1 MVNENIDYSDHPL
14 AEYIYRLENNDTLL
28 NDSPLNVIE
37 VVGILK
43 SYGIIL
49 DSYSRNL
56 NYIAHHEFLNF
67 FPLFKYFN
75 REISIKKIFRHL
87 KHQRINY
94 EYAEYCVRTMMWHGG
109 GNLETYL
116 DGEEF
121 TKNINNLIST
131 KFKYNLLIKIVHQIF
146 PEFLMEQMRM
156 MAYYRCLGQFWKEMS
171 HIFSCLS
178 DRYDKCEIQTI
189 PDIVEHILDSLKKKA
204 HESIFYEVE
213 ERKQKFKIIPK
224 LVRLELFQDVVIP
237 YAESI
242 FFRGTPF
249 PGIVSYNAQEYQIPS
264 DKSSFTYGILYAD
277 PLPTGG
283 AGIPPTLLMKDI
295 SYYIPEYLHSI
306 YAQTIRQEDDLLV
319 QICKS
324 FQKSMFCVTTAAIK
338 GLAPYSLNTT
348 NFEEKKQNRIHLKKW
363 MNRFQYSQIS
373 IIND

>member
-1 MVNENIDYSDHPL
+1 MIDENVECSDHPL
-14 AEYIYRLENNDTLL
+14 AEYINRLENNDTLL
-28 NDSPLNVIE
+28 TDSPQNVIE

-49 DSYSRNL
+49 DSYSQNL
-56 NYIAHHEFLNF
+56 NYIASHQVLIF

-75 REISIKKIFRHL
+75 GKISFKKILRHL

-109 GNLETYL
+109 GGLDIYL
-116 DGEEF
+116 DSEEF
-121 TKNINNLIST
+121 IENVNNLIST
-131 KFKYNLLIKIVHQIF
+131 KFKYNLLIKILHKIF
-146 PEFLMEQMRM
+146 PEFFIEQMRM
-156 MAYYRCLGQFWKEMS
+156 MVYYKCLGEFWKEMS

-178 DRYDKCEIQTI
+178 DNYDRYEIQSI
-189 PDIVEHILDSLKKKA
+189 PDIVEHILDNLKEKA
-204 HESIFYEVE
+204 HQSICYEVE
-213 ERKQKFKIIPK
+213 IKNQKFTIIPK
-224 LVRLELFQDVVIP
+224 LANLKLFQDVVIP

-249 PGIVSYNAQEYQIPS
+249 PGTVSYNAQAYQIPS
-264 DKSSFTYGILYAD
+264 EKSSFTYGILYAD

-295 SYYIPEYLHSI
+295 SRHIPDYLHSV
-306 YAQTIRQEDDLLV
+306 YSQTIRQEDVLLV

-338 GLAPYSLNTT
+338 GLAPYSLSTT
-348 NFEEKKQNRIHLKKW
+348 NIEQKKQNRIFLKKW